1 MSSFSDSLFKWNV
14 FIKDYLSHFLLR
26 VHYKTLENIRENIG
40 FQQNSGLQ
48 AYAFV
53 GYDFIGLIFING
65 ISIHIDRFVQR
76 CSTLLRW
83 IAWHSLTMIYC
94 SMAQNL
100 EKGARSA
107 EQKCRTAALQNT
119 FPEILVLLKTSRWL
133 LLDTVWEGLRFNC
146 LSYLIL

>member
-76 CSTLLRW
+76 CSTLLR
-83 IAWHSLTMIYC
+83 
-94 SMAQNL
+94 
-100 EKGARSA
+100 
-107 EQKCRTAALQNT
+107 
-119 FPEILVLLKTSRWL
+119 
-133 LLDTVWEGLRFNC
+133 
-146 LSYLIL
+146 